1 MKKIIAL
8 LLAAV
13 MVMCLFAG
21 CASSGGSKV
30 IKIGVFEPQS
40 GDNGAGGKQEVLG
53 IQYANSV
60 KPTVTINGEEYKI
73 ELDIQDNQSSTDKA
87 VSAAQQLVA
96 DKVSVVLG
104 SYGSG
109 VSIAAGTYF
118 ANAKIPAIGCS
129 CTNAAVT
136 AGNDYYFRVCF
147 LDPFQG
153 SVMASFAMEEF
164 GAKKAYVLSMLG
176 DDYTVG
182 LAKNFVK
189 AFEAAGGEIVADET
203 FVEGTADFSAYLNN
217 AVSGGADVIFAP
229 SAIAYAPQIIEQAS
243 ALGVSLP
250 ILGGDTWENS
260 AISDAQNGTDMQVFV
275 STFFDENDESGL
287 AKEFVSGYKAWLN
300 GNSQNLTNNGGN
312 DVVAAVSALGYD
324 AYMAAVAAIE
334 KAQSTDGTAIRDALY
349 GVNYDGVTGNI
360 TFDPNTSDANKDM
373 AYIKKA
379 ATIILVC
386 NCVVQLMQT
395 FNWHFQV
402 VAEGA
407 EDTSIL
413 ATIASPFAV
422 LLIPLGFG
430 AWQLAAAAITG
441 FIAKENVVGT
451 LAVVYSITNFID
463 TDELALTGGANQVA
477 MTMGLTTVT
486 ALAYLMFNLY
496 TPPCFAAIG
505 AMNSE
510 MKSAKWLWAAIGLQL
525 GTGYTVAF
533 LVYHIGSVI
542 TGVGIGNGFVP
553 GLIAILCMV
562 AIVIFIAKRSRKE
575 FDEEYELH
583 SKGTGATA

>member
-8 LLAAV
+8 LLSV
-13 MVMCLFAG
+13 MLIVCLFAG
-21 CASSGGSKV
+21 CGSDSKV

-53 IQYANSV
+53 IEYAHSL
-60 KPTVTINGEEYKI
+60 KPTVTIGGTEYKI

-164 GAKKAYVLSMLG
+164 GAQKAYVLSMLG

-182 LAKNFVK
+182 LAKNFVI
-189 AFEAAGGEIVADET
+189 AFEAAGGEIVGDET

-217 AVSGGADVIFAP
+217 AVASGADVIFAP

-243 ALGVSLP
+243 SLGLTLP
-250 ILGGDTWENS
+250 LMGGDTWENS
-260 AISDAQNGTDMQVFV
+260 AISDAQKNTDMQVFV
-275 STFFDENDESGL
+275 STFFDENDESGA

-300 GNSQNLTNNGGN
+300 ADQQKLTNTGGN

-334 KAQSTDGTAIRDALY
+334 KAQSTDGTAIRDALA
-349 GVNYDGVTGNI
+349 GLSIDLVTGSLS
-360 TFDPNTSDANKDM
+360 FDENGDAVKST
-373 AYIKKA
+373 AYIKQAVDGGFQFYK
-379 ATIILVC
+379 
-386 NCVVQLMQT
+386 VQ
-395 FNWHFQV
+395 
-402 VAEGA
+402 
-407 EDTSIL
+407 
-413 ATIASPFAV
+413 
-422 LLIPLGFG
+422 
-430 AWQLAAAAITG
+430 
-441 FIAKENVVGT
+441 
-451 LAVVYSITNFID
+451 
-463 TDELALTGGANQVA
+463 
-477 MTMGLTTVT
+477 
-486 ALAYLMFNLY
+486 
-496 TPPCFAAIG
+496 
-505 AMNSE
+505 
-510 MKSAKWLWAAIGLQL
+510 SAG
-525 GTGYTVAF
+525 
-533 LVYHIGSVI
+533 
-542 TGVGIGNGFVP
+542 
-553 GLIAILCMV
+553 
-562 AIVIFIAKRSRKE
+562 
-575 FDEEYELH
+575 
-583 SKGTGATA
+583 

>member
-21 CASSGGSKV
+21 CASSGSKV

-60 KPTVTINGEEYKI
+60 KPTVTIGGEEYKI

-182 LAKNFVK
+182 LA
-189 AFEAAGGEIVADET
+189 
-203 FVEGTADFSAYLNN
+203 
-217 AVSGGADVIFAP
+217 
-229 SAIAYAPQIIEQAS
+229 
-243 ALGVSLP
+243 
-250 ILGGDTWENS
+250 
-260 AISDAQNGTDMQVFV
+260 
-275 STFFDENDESGL
+275 
-287 AKEFVSGYKAWLN
+287 
-300 GNSQNLTNNGGN
+300 
-312 DVVAAVSALGYD
+312 
-324 AYMAAVAAIE
+324 
-334 KAQSTDGTAIRDALY
+334 
-349 GVNYDGVTGNI
+349 
-360 TFDPNTSDANKDM
+360 
-373 AYIKKA
+373 
-379 ATIILVC
+379 
-386 NCVVQLMQT
+386 
-395 FNWHFQV
+395 
-402 VAEGA
+402 
-407 EDTSIL
+407 
-413 ATIASPFAV
+413 
-422 LLIPLGFG
+422 
-430 AWQLAAAAITG
+430 
-441 FIAKENVVGT
+441 
-451 LAVVYSITNFID
+451 
-463 TDELALTGGANQVA
+463 
-477 MTMGLTTVT
+477 
-486 ALAYLMFNLY
+486 
-496 TPPCFAAIG
+496 
-505 AMNSE
+505 
-510 MKSAKWLWAAIGLQL
+510 
-525 GTGYTVAF
+525 
-533 LVYHIGSVI
+533 
-542 TGVGIGNGFVP
+542 
-553 GLIAILCMV
+553 
-562 AIVIFIAKRSRKE
+562 
-575 FDEEYELH
+575 
-583 SKGTGATA
+583 

>member
-182 LAKNFVK
+182 LAKNFVI
-189 AFEAAGGEIVADET
+189 AFEAAGGDGDA
-203 FVEGTADFSAYLNN
+203 G
-217 AVSGGADVIFAP
+217 AV
-229 SAIAYAPQIIEQAS
+229 
-243 ALGVSLP
+243 
-250 ILGGDTWENS
+250 
-260 AISDAQNGTDMQVFV
+260 
-275 STFFDENDESGL
+275 
-287 AKEFVSGYKAWLN
+287 
-300 GNSQNLTNNGGN
+300 
-312 DVVAAVSALGYD
+312 
-324 AYMAAVAAIE
+324 
-334 KAQSTDGTAIRDALY
+334 
-349 GVNYDGVTGNI
+349 
-360 TFDPNTSDANKDM
+360 
-373 AYIKKA
+373 
-379 ATIILVC
+379 
-386 NCVVQLMQT
+386 
-395 FNWHFQV
+395 
-402 VAEGA
+402 GA
-407 EDTSIL
+407 EDDGDLVGNQLLGRGDGLVGRGLVIL
-413 ATIASPFAV
+413 DVELDLVFFAANGHGRLDGVGV
-422 LLIPLGFG
+422 LDAQDLL
-430 AWQLAAAAITG
+430 LAAGAVVAGLGLEHADLYDLVAGAAAVVRGIG
-441 FIAKENVVGT
+441 DSAAVVGRVARGGGG
-451 LAVVYSITNFID
+451 LA
-463 TDELALTGGANQVA
+463 AGGQRKHHAQSKQECK
-477 MTMGLTTVT
+477 
-486 ALAYLMFNLY
+486 YL
-496 TPPCFAAIG
+496 
-505 AMNSE
+505 
-510 MKSAKWLWAAIGLQL
+510 
-525 GTGYTVAF
+525 
-533 LVYHIGSVI
+533 
-542 TGVGIGNGFVP
+542 
-553 GLIAILCMV
+553 
-562 AIVIFIAKRSRKE
+562 
-575 FDEEYELH
+575 LH
-583 SKGTGATA
+583 SVSSS

>member
-189 AFEAAGGEIVADET
+189 AFEEAGGEIVADET

-229 SAIAYAPQIIEQAS
+229 SAIAYARRSLSRPLHSAS
-243 ALGVSLP
+243 ASPSSAATRGRTPRSPTRRTAPICRSSSPHSLTRTTS
-250 ILGGDTWENS
+250 LVLLRNS
-260 AISDAQNGTDMQVFV
+260 SP
-275 STFFDENDESGL
+275 
-287 AKEFVSGYKAWLN
+287 
-300 GNSQNLTNNGGN
+300 
-312 DVVAAVSALGYD
+312 
-324 AYMAAVAAIE
+324 
-334 KAQSTDGTAIRDALY
+334 AIRR
-349 GVNYDGVTGNI
+349 G
-360 TFDPNTSDANKDM
+360 
-373 AYIKKA
+373 
-379 ATIILVC
+379 
-386 NCVVQLMQT
+386 
-395 FNWHFQV
+395 
-402 VAEGA
+402 
-407 EDTSIL
+407 
-413 ATIASPFAV
+413 
-422 LLIPLGFG
+422 
-430 AWQLAAAAITG
+430 
-441 FIAKENVVGT
+441 
-451 LAVVYSITNFID
+451 
-463 TDELALTGGANQVA
+463 
-477 MTMGLTTVT
+477 
-486 ALAYLMFNLY
+486 
-496 TPPCFAAIG
+496 
-505 AMNSE
+505 
-510 MKSAKWLWAAIGLQL
+510 
-525 GTGYTVAF
+525 
-533 LVYHIGSVI
+533 
-542 TGVGIGNGFVP
+542 
-553 GLIAILCMV
+553 
-562 AIVIFIAKRSRKE
+562 
-575 FDEEYELH
+575 
-583 SKGTGATA
+583 

>member
-21 CASSGGSKV
+21 CASSGSKV

-60 KPTVTINGEEYKI
+60 KPTVTIGGEEYKI

-87 VSAAQQLVA
+87 VSAAQQLV
-96 DKVSVVLG
+96 
-104 SYGSG
+104 
-109 VSIAAGTYF
+109 AGTYF

-182 LAKNFVK
+182 LAKNFVI

-217 AVSGGADVIFAP
+217 AVAGGADVIFAP

-243 ALGVSLP
+243 ALGISLP

-287 AKEFVSGYKAWLN
+287 AKEFVTGYKAWLN

-324 AYMAAVAAIE
+324 AYMTAVAAIE
-334 KAQSTDGTAIRDALY
+334 KAQSTDGTAIRDALA
-349 GVNYDGVTGNI
+349 GLSIDAVTGSI
-360 TFDPNTSDANKDM
+360 SFDANGDAIKST
-373 AYIKKA
+373 AYIKQAIDGGFQFYK
-379 ATIILVC
+379 
-386 NCVVQLMQT
+386 VQ
-395 FNWHFQV
+395 N
-402 VAEGA
+402 A
-407 EDTSIL
+407 D
-413 ATIASPFAV
+413 
-422 LLIPLGFG
+422 
-430 AWQLAAAAITG
+430 
-441 FIAKENVVGT
+441 
-451 LAVVYSITNFID
+451 
-463 TDELALTGGANQVA
+463 
-477 MTMGLTTVT
+477 
-486 ALAYLMFNLY
+486 
-496 TPPCFAAIG
+496 
-505 AMNSE
+505 
-510 MKSAKWLWAAIGLQL
+510 
-525 GTGYTVAF
+525 
-533 LVYHIGSVI
+533 
-542 TGVGIGNGFVP
+542 
-553 GLIAILCMV
+553 
-562 AIVIFIAKRSRKE
+562 
-575 FDEEYELH
+575 
-583 SKGTGATA
+583 